1 MSEERP
7 VNVVIADDHAL
18 LRDSMTAY
26 FNGKGDI
33 RIVGEAGCGDSAWE
47 KAVELRP
54 DVLLLNVEMPGRETF
69 GICRQLSK
77 SQPETKVLFISS
89 HTNDTYVDAA
99 HEAGAAGFMSKT
111 EHADVVAGAIKT
123 VAGGGQVFS
132 KEFEA
137 RLAPKRGTRRAR
149 GASRLSALTP
159 RELETLRY
167 IARGMS
173 KKAIAE
179 LVGISVKTV
188 DNHCTSLMNKLDIHD
203 RVELARFAIRE
214 GLAEA

>member
-1 MSEERP
+1 MTEERA

-18 LRDSMTAY
+18 LRDSMKAY
-26 FNGKGDI
+26 FDGTEDI
-33 RIVGEAGCGDSAWE
+33 RVVGEACCGDSAWE
-47 KAVELRP
+47 KTVELRP
-54 DVLLLNVEMPGRETF
+54 DVLLLDVEMPGRETF

-77 SQPETKVLFISS
+77 SQPETKVLFISG

-99 HEAGAAGFMSKT
+99 HEAGAAGFISKT
-111 EHADVVAGAIKT
+111 EHADAVAGAIKT
-123 VAGGGQVFS
+123 VAGGGRVFG

-137 RLAPKRGTRRAR
+137 RLAPKRGARRAR

-159 RELETLRY
+159 REQETLRY